1 MNMNEQDNLL
11 TSEEMNALLPEAAD
25 QAATEREKKNRA
37 VPYNFRRP
45 DRWSK
50 EQIRGLYL
58 LHDLFA
64 QSLSS
69 ALPLHLHTMVEVNLL
84 SVEQN
89 PFSEYLRGLTDPATL
104 FTVSVEPAGGKFV
117 VDLSP
122 SIAFPIIDR
131 MLGGPGAAKD
141 NENKTAT
148 DLEMRIL
155 EGLVGTVVKEYGA
168 AWEPLIKTKAAITGR
183 ETRPQMLQIVAPN
196 EIVVIASY
204 QLQVGEARGTMSFC
218 LPFVML
224 EPAIDKF
231 NQLSYSNSTAPDPA
245 ATLSLL
251 KVLSTVRLPV
261 TAELT
266 KTPAAVSDLATL
278 AIGDVIR
285 TNHRVDRAIN
295 VKVGGLAKFA
305 GTVASFDGQMVIQV
319 SKRTEPK
326 NSNNA

>member
-11 TSEEMNALLPEAAD
+11 TSEEMSALLPENAG
-25 QAATEREKKNRA
+25 QAISEQDRKNRA

-64 QSLSS
+64 QTLSS
-69 ALPLHLHTMVEVNLL
+69 ALPLHLHSMVEVNLI
-84 SVEQN
+84 SVEQS
-89 PFSEYLRGLTDPATL
+89 PFCEYVRGLSDPATL
-104 FTVSVEPAGGKFV
+104 FTVAVEPAGGKFA

-122 SIAFPIIDR
+122 AIAFPIIDR
-131 MLGGPGAAKD
+131 MLGGPG
-141 NENKTAT
+141 NMTETENKTAT

-155 EGLVGTVVKEYGA
+155 EGFVGTVIDEYGA
-168 AWEPLIKTKAAITGR
+168 AWEPLMKTKAAINGR

-196 EIVVIASY
+196 EIVVVASY
-204 QLQVGEARGTMSFC
+204 QIQIGEARGTMSFC

-231 NQLSYSNSTAPDPA
+231 NQLSYSTSSAPDPA

-261 TAELT
+261 TAELS
-266 KTPAAVSDLATL
+266 KTAAAISDLATL
-278 AIGDVIR
+278 TVGDVIR
-285 TNHRVDRAIN
+285 TNHRVDKAIN

-305 GTVASFDGQMVIQV
+305 GTVASFDGRMVIQV
-319 SKRTEPK
+319 SKRTEAK
-326 NSNNA
+326 TSENV